1 MAIETELASDPR
13 GGAPCPEPGP
23 AIFAYDGS
31 DLAAYAIEQA
41 SVQLAPGRE
50 ALVVVVWQ
58 PADVGFVPVEG
69 KHLHAA
75 AANEVEAAAK
85 ETAAAGAALAEQ
97 AGFRAHSV
105 TVEAAPTWKGLV
117 QIAAEHRCGLIVIGS
132 HQRSGL
138 LGHLAGSVAAAT
150 VSHFESSVLVI
161 HRPHQGGAPPAL
173 RSS

>member
-1 MAIETELASDPR
+1 MDASNAIPS
-13 GGAPCPEPGP
+13 PCEAAGP

-31 DLAAYAIEQA
+31 ELAGYAIEQA
-41 SVQLAPGRE
+41 GIQLAPGRE
-50 ALVVVVWQ
+50 ALVVCVWQ

-69 KHLHAA
+69 RELHAA
-75 AANEVEAAAK
+75 AANEVEEAAK
-85 ETAAAGAALAEQ
+85 ETAARGAEIAEK
-97 AGFRAHSV
+97 AGFKASPL

-117 QIAAEHRCGLIVIGS
+117 QVANDHRCGLIVIGS

-161 HRPHQGGAPPAL
+161 HQPHAH
-173 RSS
+173 

>member
-1 MAIETELASDPR
+1 MEASSATPS
-13 GGAPCPEPGP
+13 PCEAAGP

-31 DLAAYAIEQA
+31 DLAGYAIEQA
-41 SVQLAPGRE
+41 GIQLAPGRE
-50 ALVVVVWQ
+50 ALVVCVWQ

-69 KHLHAA
+69 RNLHAA
-75 AANEVEAAAK
+75 AANEVQEAAK
-85 ETAAAGAALAEQ
+85 ETAAHGAEIAEK
-97 AGFRAHSV
+97 AGFKARPL

-117 QIAAEHRCGLIVIGS
+117 QVADDHRCGLIVIGS

-161 HRPHQGGAPPAL
+161 HQPH
-173 RSS
+173 SH

>member
-1 MAIETELASDPR
+1 MEATGASSS
-13 GGAPCPEPGP
+13 PCEAAGP

-31 DLAAYAIEQA
+31 DLAGYAIEQA
-41 SVQLAPGRE
+41 GIQLAPGRE

-58 PADVGFVPVEG
+58 PADVGFMPIEG
-69 KHLHAA
+69 RHLHAA
-75 AANEVEAAAK
+75 AANEVEEAAK
-85 ETAAAGAALAEQ
+85 ETAVHGTGLAER
-97 AGFRAHSV
+97 AGFKARPL

-117 QIAAEHRCGLIVIGS
+117 QVAEEHRCGLIVIGS

-161 HRPHQGGAPPAL
+161 HQPHS
-173 RSS
+173 R

>member
-1 MAIETELASDPR
+1 MEATSTSSS
-13 GGAPCPEPGP
+13 PCEAAGP

-31 DLAAYAIEQA
+31 ELAGYAIEQA
-41 SVQLAPGRE
+41 GVQLAPGRE

-58 PADVGFVPVEG
+58 PADVGFMPIEG
-69 KHLHAA
+69 RHLHAA
-75 AANEVEAAAK
+75 AANEVEEAAK
-85 ETAAAGAALAEQ
+85 ETAAHGAQLAEQ
-97 AGFRAHSV
+97 AGFHARPL

-117 QIAAEHRCGLIVIGS
+117 QVAEEHLCGLIVIGS

-161 HRPHQGGAPPAL
+161 HQPH
-173 RSS
+173 SH

>member
-1 MAIETELASDPR
+1 MA
-13 GGAPCPEPGP
+13 GP

-31 DLAAYAIEQA
+31 ELAGYAIEQA
-41 SVQLAPGRE
+41 GIQLAPGRE
-50 ALVVVVWQ
+50 AIVVCVWQ

-69 KHLHAA
+69 RHLHAA
-75 AANEVEAAAK
+75 AANEVADAAR
-85 ETAAAGAALAEQ
+85 ETAAKGAELAAR
-97 AGFRAHSV
+97 AGFNARPL

-117 QIAAEHRCGLIVIGS
+117 QVAEEHRCGLIVIGS

-161 HRPHQGGAPPAL
+161 HRPH
-173 RSS
+173 ST

>member
-1 MAIETELASDPR
+1 MPPDVEAV
-13 GGAPCPEPGP
+13 GAAPSPCEAAGP

-31 DLAAYAIEQA
+31 DLAGYAIAQA
-41 SVQLAPGRE
+41 GIQLAPGRE
-50 ALVVVVWQ
+50 AVVVCVWQ

-69 KHLHAA
+69 RHLHAA
-75 AANEVEAAAK
+75 AANEVEDAAR
-85 ETAAAGAALAEQ
+85 ETAAKGAELAVK
-97 AGFRAHSV
+97 AGFNARPL

-117 QIAAEHRCGLIVIGS
+117 QVAEEHRCGLIVIGS

-161 HRPHQGGAPPAL
+161 HQPHPH
-173 RSS
+173 

>member
-1 MAIETELASDPR
+1 MDASSA
-13 GGAPCPEPGP
+13 APSPCEAAGP

-31 DLAAYAIEQA
+31 ELAGYAIEQA
-41 SVQLAPGRE
+41 GLQLAPGRE
-50 ALVVVVWQ
+50 ALVVCVWQ

-69 KHLHAA
+69 RNLHAA

-85 ETAAAGAALAEQ
+85 ETAARGTEIAEG
-97 AGFRAHSV
+97 AGFKARPL

-117 QIAAEHRCGLIVIGS
+117 QVAEDHKCGLIVIGS

-161 HRPHQGGAPPAL
+161 HQPHPH
-173 RSS
+173 

>member
-1 MAIETELASDPR
+1 MEASSATPS
-13 GGAPCPEPGP
+13 PCEAAGP

-31 DLAAYAIEQA
+31 DLAGYAIEQA
-41 SVQLAPGRE
+41 GIQLAPGRE
-50 ALVVVVWQ
+50 ALVVCVWQ

-69 KHLHAA
+69 RNLHAA
-75 AANEVEAAAK
+75 AANEVQEAAK
-85 ETAAAGAALAEQ
+85 ETAAHGAEIAEK
-97 AGFRAHSV
+97 AGFTARPL

-117 QIAAEHRCGLIVIGS
+117 QVADDHRCGLIVIGS

-161 HRPHQGGAPPAL
+161 HQPH
-173 RSS
+173 SH

>member
-1 MAIETELASDPR
+1 MEATS
-13 GGAPCPEPGP
+13 APGPSPCEAAGP

-41 SVQLAPGRE
+41 GIQLAPGRE
-50 ALVVVVWQ
+50 ALVVCVWQ
-58 PADVGFVPVEG
+58 PSDVGFKPIEG
-69 KHLHAA
+69 RHLHAA
-75 AANEVEAAAK
+75 AANEVKEAAK
-85 ETAAAGAALAEQ
+85 ETAEHGAAIAER
-97 AGFRAHSV
+97 AGFRARPL

-117 QIAAEHRCGLIVIGS
+117 KVAEEHRCGLIVIGS

-161 HRPHQGGAPPAL
+161 HKPH
-173 RSS
+173 